1 VASGVDAAGGA
12 LDGLW
17 LAGLVGVAVTLA
29 EAVGEA
35 LGLSWGGLEALLQ
48 PVTVSAIAAV
58 VAASRRAVFKVAPFP
73 GE

>member
-1 VASGVDAAGGA
+1 
-12 LDGLW
+12 
-17 LAGLVGVAVTLA
+17 VTPA

-35 LGLSWGGLEALLQ
+35 LGLSWGGQEALLQ

-58 VAASRRAVFKVAPFP
+58 VAASRKAVFKVAPFP